1 MVGACG
7 LKFLL
12 RWLVTVKRLVEHDQ
26 VPLRIGEGILVL
38 FGVSL
43 PTGREGLMVPAG
55 FASRETIVEAAV
67 KAEEL
72 GFDSVWGNDHMTV
85 QDYVSHVRPKPAF
98 FEPIVAMAAVSS
110 ATRRVK
116 LATGIFVLPWRT
128 PSLVVCAKQL
138 ATLDALSGGRVLL
151 GVGTGAYT
159 EESSAL
165 GVGHRLGRMIEGVE
179 AMRVLFNE
187 DPATYKGK
195 YVEFEGV
202 QFYPRPVQ
210 KPFPVYLGRHLTTE
224 RVLRY
229 LAENCQGWIPGLYP
243 DQFREALP
251 RLEGFLKEQG
261 RSLSDIDVVKEIT
274 VCQGATREE
283 ALGRYFDS
291 PAEAHMRS
299 LSEGKK
305 LVEFGEE
312 SRWSLIG
319 APGDIIKGVE
329 SYLDAGVNHFMF
341 NFVVKKR
348 GDLVSGM
355 EAFAEEVMPSFR

>member
-1 MVGACG
+1 M
-7 LKFLL
+7 
-12 RWLVTVKRLVEHDQ
+12 
-26 VPLRIGEGILVL
+26 VL

-72 GFDSVWGNDHMTV
+72 GFDSVWGNDHVTV

-128 PSLVVCAKQL
+128 PSFV
-138 ATLDALSGGRVLL
+138 
-151 GVGTGAYT
+151 VGTGAYT

-202 QFYPRPVQ
+202 QFYPRPLQ
-210 KPFPVYLGRHLTTE
+210 KPFPVYLGRHLTTD

-229 LAENCQGWIPGLYP
+229 LADNCQGWIPGLYP
-243 DQFREALP
+243 DQFREASP
-251 RLEGFLKEQG
+251 RLEGFLKERG
-261 RSLSDIDVVKEIT
+261 RSLSDIDIVKEIT
-274 VCQGATREE
+274 VCQGATRED

-355 EAFAEEVMPSFR
+355 EAFAEEVKPSFR

>member
-1 MVGACG
+1 M
-7 LKFLL
+7 
-12 RWLVTVKRLVEHDQ
+12 
-26 VPLRIGEGILVL
+26 PLRIGEEIMVL

-67 KAEEL
+67 NAEEL
-72 GFDSVWGNDHMTV
+72 GFDSVWGNDHVTV
-85 QDYVSHVRPKPAF
+85 QDYVSHLRPKPAF

-165 GVGHRLGRMIEGVE
+165 GVRHRRGRMIEGVE
-179 AMRVLFNE
+179 AMRVLFND

-202 QFYPRPVQ
+202 QFYPRPLQ
-210 KPFPVYLGRHLTTE
+210 KPFPVYLGRHLTTD

-229 LAENCQGWIPGLYP
+229 LAVSCQGWIHGLYP
-243 DQFREALP
+243 GQFREALP

-274 VCQGATREE
+274 VCQGATREK

-291 PAEAHMRS
+291 PAEAHMQS

>member
-1 MVGACG
+1 LVRVV
-7 LKFLL
+7 KFLL

-26 VPLRIGEGILVL
+26 APLRIGEGMLVL

-110 ATRRVK
+110 ATMRVK

-159 EESSAL
+159 EESIAL

-202 QFYPRPVQ
+202 KFYPRPLQ
-210 KPFPVYLGRHLTTE
+210 KPFPVYLGRHLTTD

-312 SRWSLIG
+312 SKWSLIG
-319 APGDIIKGVE
+319 APGDIIKGLE

-341 NFVVKKR
+341 NFVVKRR

-355 EAFAEEVMPSFR
+355 EAFVEEVIPSFR

>member
-1 MVGACG
+1 
-7 LKFLL
+7 
-12 RWLVTVKRLVEHDQ
+12 
-26 VPLRIGEGILVL
+26 
-38 FGVSL
+38 
-43 PTGREGLMVPAG
+43 
-55 FASRETIVEAAV
+55 
-67 KAEEL
+67 
-72 GFDSVWGNDHMTV
+72 
-85 QDYVSHVRPKPAF
+85 
-98 FEPIVAMAAVSS
+98 
-110 ATRRVK
+110 
-116 LATGIFVLPWRT
+116 
-128 PSLVVCAKQL
+128 
-138 ATLDALSGGRVLL
+138 
-151 GVGTGAYT
+151 
-159 EESSAL
+159 
-165 GVGHRLGRMIEGVE
+165 MIEGVE

-187 DPATYKGK
+187 DPASYKGR

-202 QFYPRPVQ
+202 QFYPRPLQ
-210 KPFPVYLGRHLTTE
+210 KPFPVYLGRHLTTD

-261 RSLSDIDVVKEIT
+261 RSLPDIDVVKEIT

-319 APGDIIKGVE
+319 ASGDIIKGVE
-329 SYLDAGVNHFMF
+329 NYLDAGVTTSCLTSSS
-341 NFVVKKR
+341 R
-348 GDLVSGM
+348 REETWSPGWRPSPRRSCPPSGR
-355 EAFAEEVMPSFR
+355 ATSRRAWAR

>member
-1 MVGACG
+1 MVGAWG
-7 LKFLL
+7 LKFLR

-26 VPLRIGEGILVL
+26 LPHRKGEGVLVL

-43 PTGREGLMVPAG
+43 PTGREGLMVPTG
-55 FASRETIVEAAV
+55 FASRETVVEAAV

-72 GFDSVWGNDHMTV
+72 GFDSVWGND
-85 QDYVSHVRPKPAF
+85 QAF

-116 LATGIFVLPWRT
+116 LATGVFVLPWRT

-138 ATLDALSGGRVLL
+138 ATLDVLSGGRVLL
-151 GVGTGAYT
+151 GVGTGAYA
-159 EESSAL
+159 EESRAL
-165 GVGHRLGRMIEGVE
+165 GVRHRLGRMIEGVE
-179 AMRVLFNE
+179 AMRVLF
-187 DPATYKGK
+187 YKGR
-195 YVEFEGV
+195 YVEFEEV
-202 QFYPRPVQ
+202 QFYPRPLQ
-210 KPFPVYLGRHLTTE
+210 KPFPVYLGRHLTTD

-229 LAENCQGWIPGLYP
+229 IAENCQGWIPGLYP

-274 VCQGATREE
+274 VCQGATRDE

-305 LVEFGEE
+305 LVEFDEE

-319 APGDIIKGVE
+319 APRDIIKGVE

-341 NFVVKKR
+341 NFVVKER